1 MEFLILFQL
10 GGHRIDLFLKRLIPF
25 VVTQKG
31 FFPLDFS
38 SMWLLQESAEK
49 DS

>member
-10 GGHRIDLFLKRLIPF
+10 DGHRIALFLKRLIPF
-25 VVTQKG
+25 KLIQKG

-38 SMWLLQESAEK
+38 STWLLKESAEK